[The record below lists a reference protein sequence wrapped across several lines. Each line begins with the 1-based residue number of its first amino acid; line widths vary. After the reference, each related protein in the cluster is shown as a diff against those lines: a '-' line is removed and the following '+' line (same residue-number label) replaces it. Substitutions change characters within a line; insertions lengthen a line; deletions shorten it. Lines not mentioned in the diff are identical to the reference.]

1 MMDIL
6 HISHSTKNRNLP
18 MNLKFVT
25 TYLKFYITRS
35 AYFLAPY
42 KCKMGT
48 CVFTSKKELKDFLP
62 LKRLLPQYMH
72 G

>member
-6 HISHSTKNRNLP
+6 HISHSTKNRNLS

-25 TYLKFYITRS
+25 TYLKFYTERS
-35 AYFLAPY
+35 AYSLAPY

-48 CVFTSKKELKDFLP
+48 CDFISKKE
-62 LKRLLPQYMH
+62 
-72 G
+72 